1 MTELS
6 RDLDMRRD
14 RIMQVLQRLDAL
26 TLEMLRVK
34 NALADAVV
42 ILFGQE
48 DVPQLRTWKDDQ
60 GRLALEQL
68 RRTCPEGA
76 EDMLHLVERRWKE
89 ARTEKGLSATE
100 HHVGCIIERLSKEA
114 DACERPCADL
124 ENETIAAVEAQL
136 KLARQILCQQ

>member
-48 DVPQLRTWKDDQ
+48 DVPQLRTWKDDLQ
-60 GRLALEQL
+60 
-68 RRTCPEGA
+68 
-76 EDMLHLVERRWKE
+76 DVI
-89 ARTEKGLSATE
+89 S
-100 HHVGCIIERLSKEA
+100 V
-114 DACERPCADL
+114 
-124 ENETIAAVEAQL
+124 NF
-136 KLARQILCQQ
+136 